1 MELCLVGAQL
11 MVRFKTFICDVID
24 FLEPA
29 GMEVQTGVGWVGSFG
44 DFGVWEGFHDR
55 ELWRAV

>member
-11 MVRFKTFICDVID
+11 MVRFKTFICDVVD
-24 FLEPA
+24 SLKLA
-29 GMEVQTGVGWVGSFG
+29 GVEVQSGVGRMRSFG